1 MKFKTKLHH
10 FSIDVCCSA
19 VIGWQTGAGLWL
31 VVSSSRV
38 NGHGSSRGR
47 PERERE
53 PQQTSQQQPHCGEDY
68 HCICGCPRH
77 TKCPHLHTVQ
87 HQTIRTSSAP
97 TSARGRLAEGPC
109 VAPRAPE
116 QLQVSRVRT
125 LLRRPLWDLG
135 RNFSVSSRLSSIDV
149 SKMGIL
155 ANFAWVI
162 AWHGS
167 QENLCQYQIF

>member
-47 PERERE
+47 LERERE
-53 PQQTSQQQPHCGEDY
+53 PQPAAAALWRGLSLYLWLSSPHKMPTFAHCATSD
-68 HCICGCPRH
+68 
-77 TKCPHLHTVQ
+77 
-87 HQTIRTSSAP
+87 HQDLVSP
-97 TSARGRLAEGPC
+97 TSARGWLAEGPC

-125 LLRRPLWDLG
+125 RLGRPLWDLG
-135 RNFSVSSRLSSIDV
+135 RNFSVSSRLFSIDV

-167 QENLCQYQIF
+167 QEYLCQYQIF

>member
-53 PQQTSQQQPHCGEDY
+53 RESPSRPASSSRTVARIIIVFVAVLATQNAHICTLSNIRPSGPRQP
-68 HCICGCPRH
+68 
-77 TKCPHLHTVQ
+77 
-87 HQTIRTSSAP
+87 P
-97 TSARGRLAEGPC
+97 TSARGWLAEDPC

-125 LLRRPLWDLG
+125 LLGPSLRDLG
-135 RNFSVSSRLSSIDV
+135 RNFSVSSRLFSIDG

-155 ANFAWVI
+155 ANFA
-162 AWHGS
+162 
-167 QENLCQYQIF
+167 